1 MVTIM
6 EKYYD
11 ITQLVELVPKNK
23 KILFFCIGTPHTIGD
38 AIGPLV
44 GSYLIRNG
52 CKVYGTIKNPITSTN
67 LEYKIKYVKKKYPN
81 HFIVAIDAAIW
92 IGTDQKMVN
101 KIFIEKKPIIAGT
114 GVDKKFTPIG
124 NISIKGITIV
134 AKVGD
139 MSEQK
144 IQAMEEKS
152 LEQAIIMRNLIAEEC
167 LKFISNYKEKIELKE
182 RVLNI
187 LKSYKASI

>member
-11 ITQLVELVPKNK
+11 ITQLAELVPKNK

-52 CKVYGTIKNPITSTN
+52 CKVYGTIKNPITSAN
-67 LEYKIKYVKKKYPN
+67 LENKITYVKRKYPN

-92 IGTDQKMVN
+92 IGTNQKMVN
-101 KIFIEKKPIIAGT
+101 KIFIEKKPINAGT
-114 GVDKKFTPIG
+114 AVDKKFTPIG
-124 NISIKGITIV
+124 DISIKAITIV

-139 MSEQK
+139 TSEQK
-144 IQAMEEKS
+144 IQEMNNKS
-152 LEQAIIMRNLIAEEC
+152 LEQVIIMRDSITEEC

-182 RVLNI
+182 RILN
-187 LKSYKASI
+187 LFKNYKTSL